1 MTNPGTQTG
10 NVGDPV
16 SLQISATDPDAGST
30 LTYSATGLPDGL
42 TIDEDSGL
50 ISGTLST
57 AGAFSVTVTVS
68 DGDLDAEASFAWNVS
83 QPNRAP
89 SLGAIGNQSVAEGA
103 SLPLTLSATDLDTD
117 ALTFSL
123 ERGCP
128 GLVA

>member
-1 MTNPGTQTG
+1 MRT
-10 NVGDPV
+10 
-16 SLQISATDPDAGST
+16 AA
-30 LTYSATGLPDGL
+30 
-42 TIDEDSGL
+42 L

-117 ALTFSL
+117 ALAFSL
-123 ERGCP
+123 DAGRP
-128 GLVA
+128 GLDQPDRCR